1 MNTEE
6 SVNTTSDRLTGKVKW
21 FNNKAG
27 YGFITMNYGEH
38 ANKDIFVHFSSI
50 NVSDSQYKYLIQG
63 EYVEFRLVNA
73 HTDKH
78 EYQATDISG
87 IKGGELMCETQKRT
101 RSERPARTIKNY
113 KPRSSEP
120 PPHDNEDS
128 SSNKRDTVNIEGGR
142 NNGGFTKVVRRRKP
156 KATET
161 KA

>member
-1 MNTEE
+1 MSTNE

-63 EYVEFRLVNA
+63 EYVEFKLVNA
-73 HTDKH
+73 HTEKH

-87 IKGGELMCETQKRT
+87 IKSGELMCETQKRT
-101 RSERPARTIKNY
+101 RSERPPRSFKNY
-113 KPRSSEP
+113 KPRSSVP
-120 PPHDNEDS
+120 PSDDKISNNANVENNE
-128 SSNKRDTVNIEGGR
+128 
-142 NNGGFTKVVRRRKP
+142 GFTKVVRRNRKP
-156 KATET
+156 VKPSEP
-161 KA
+161 KL

>member
-1 MNTEE
+1 MSAAE

-101 RSERPARTIKNY
+101 RSERPARSFKNY
-113 KPRSSEP
+113 KPRSSAP
-120 PPHDNEDS
+120 PESGSAPESKKAPVANDASDA
-128 SSNKRDTVNIEGGR
+128 
-142 NNGGFTKVVRRRKP
+142 NGGFTKVVRRRKP
-156 KATET
+156 KTAEA